1 MQRTYEVE
9 MLAFGD
15 GQIRKVTIPED
26 EPAYDAFNTTTEDVL
41 DLVFK
46 WGQNDFQPQRMP
58 SVSVG
63 DVIRIPDGYGG
74 WDAYRVEPIG
84 FQKL

>member
-1 MQRTYEVE
+1 

-15 GQIRKVTIPED
+15 GAIRKVTIP
-26 EPAYDAFNTTTEDVL
+26 DAEIGTDDQFNLTTEDVL

-46 WGQNDFQPQRMP
+46 WGQNDFQPQHNLP

-63 DVIRIPDGYGG
+63 DVIRIPDGCGG
-74 WDAYRVEPIG
+74 WDAYRVEPVG
-84 FQKL
+84 FRKL